1 MEQRQYLCIDQKSFY
16 ATVECVE
23 RGLDP
28 MKADLVVADPERS
41 ENTIC
46 LAVSSHLKTR
56 GVKNRCRIKDIPS
69 HMKVIVA
76 PPRMQLYI
84 NYAAA
89 IYGVFLKYL
98 APEDIYVYSIDESFL
113 DVTPYMKMYGI
124 PTRELAQRIM
134 QDVRDTVGTVCTCG
148 IGTNLYLAK
157 IALDLMAKHSADFIG
172 ELDEKSYCEKLW
184 EHRPITDF
192 WRVSTGTAARL
203 QKYGITTMGG
213 VAHFNEDCLYK
224 CFGIDAEL
232 LIDHAWGRE
241 STTIAD
247 IKKYKSKSKSL
258 SSGQTLMRDYK
269 YEEGELIAK
278 EMMDQLC
285 LDMAGKKLV
294 TSSVSLYVGYS
305 YTEGIPGAGGTA
317 QFTRETNAAA
327 EMVPAISM
335 LYRRIVR
342 PGYVIRRVCI
352 CCNNV
357 ISDQGVY
364 QLNMFEDISRQLKN
378 KAIQETVL
386 EIRAK
391 YGKNSILKGMNYEK
405 AATGRERNNQIGGH
419 RSGTGESAHAS
430 IPKSETV

>member
-1 MEQRQYLCIDQKSFY
+1 
-16 ATVECVE
+16 
-23 RGLDP
+23 
-28 MKADLVVADPERS
+28 
-41 ENTIC
+41 
-46 LAVSSHLKTR
+46 
-56 GVKNRCRIKDIPS
+56 
-69 HMKVIVA
+69 
-76 PPRMQLYI
+76 
-84 NYAAA
+84 
-89 IYGVFLKYL
+89 
-98 APEDIYVYSIDESFL
+98 
-113 DVTPYMKMYGI
+113 
-124 PTRELAQRIM
+124 
-134 QDVRDTVGTVCTCG
+134 
-148 IGTNLYLAK
+148 
-157 IALDLMAKHSADFIG
+157 
-172 ELDEKSYCEKLW
+172 
-184 EHRPITDF
+184 
-192 WRVSTGTAARL
+192 
-203 QKYGITTMGG
+203 
-213 VAHFNEDCLYK
+213 
-224 CFGIDAEL
+224 
-232 LIDHAWGRE
+232 
-241 STTIAD
+241 
-247 IKKYKSKSKSL
+247 
-258 SSGQTLMRDYK
+258 MRDYK